1 MTKTSLTSFN
11 ASREDLLNVAL
22 LHISAISLLL
32 FFVILYLLNS
42 TITVQTL
49 CLAPKVL
56 AKLTENCLWTGCRI
70 SGHLGPAESSVV
82 SKRTN
87 FALNKYH

>member
-1 MTKTSLTSFN
+1 MTKASLTSFN

-22 LHISAISLLL
+22 FHISATSLLF

-56 AKLTENCLWTGCRI
+56 AKLTEKYLWTGCRI
-70 SGHLGPAESSVV
+70 CGHLGPAKSSIV

-87 FALNKYH
+87 FALNKYN